1 MSFTEEQRRE
11 LGAKL
16 KRRHVRTRSTSNGV
30 ISYVEGW
37 HVIAEANRIFGY
49 GSWDRK
55 TVSPRCVWSE
65 NQRGNVAALY
75 TTKVRITVRAGG
87 EVIMREGIGTGFSR
101 APLAEAAHEMA
112 LKAAETDGTKRALAT
127 FGNPFGLALYDKDQA
142 GVTRPAGRP
151 SSGIA
156 KLALILWRKGEDD
169 VTFGTP
175 KAFRDAVIA
184 ALPTMGTLDDLY
196 EFWKRNRESLEK
208 LSQATRGSDSGSLT
222 ETIIAALKARARAL
236 GRAPQEKSGEED
248 QTEGQGQG
256 ALAFPKE
263 RRIRHKEHLK
273 FVGLQ
278 PCLICGR
285 RPSHPHHVRFAQRRA
300 LGMKVSDEFTV
311 PLCSVHHD
319 ALHRGGDERT
329 WWARRA
335 IDPLEVAAKLWAI
348 SMGRQPPQSIGDDG
362 EQGNVGSTSPAPN
375 GLTSEVAK
383 EPANGSD
390 SPTGNL
396 R

>member
-1 MSFTEEQRRE
+1 MAFTEEQRRE

-16 KRRHVRTRSTSNGV
+16 KHRHVKTRSTSNGV

-49 GSWDRK
+49 GSWDRE

-65 NQRGNVAALY
+65 NQRGNVAAFY

-87 EVIMREGIGTGFSR
+87 ELIMRDGIGTGFSR
-101 APLAEAAHEMA
+101 SPLAEAAHEMA
-112 LKAAETDGTKRALAT
+112 LKAAETDATKRALAT

-142 GVTRPAGRP
+142 GVTRPARQ
-151 SSGIA
+151 SGA
-156 KLALILWRKGEDD
+156 STKLALVLWRKGHEE
-169 VTFGTP
+169 VTFGAP
-175 KAFRDAVIA
+175 KTFRDALIA
-184 ALPTMGTLDDLY
+184 ALPTIDTLDGLY
-196 EFWKRNRESLEK
+196 EFWKRNRDALEK
-208 LSQATRGSDSGSLT
+208 LAQASQGSDDVSLT
-222 ETIIAALKARARAL
+222 DTIVAALKARARAL
-236 GRAPQEKSGEED
+236 GAQPKENSNEQAQSD
-248 QTEGQGQG
+248 GQRQG

-263 RRIRHKEHLK
+263 RRIRNSEHLK
-273 FVGLQ
+273 FVARQ

-319 ALHRGGDERT
+319 ALHRVGDERT

-335 IDPLEVAAKLWAI
+335 IDPLEVAGKLWAV
-348 SMGRQPPQSIGDDG
+348 SMGRQPTEANREDVDHGGGVSPSI
-362 EQGNVGSTSPAPN
+362 PN
-375 GLTSEVAK
+375 PPRSEVGGK
-383 EPANGSD
+383 PADNTD
-390 SPTGNL
+390 SPRENHAD
-396 R
+396 